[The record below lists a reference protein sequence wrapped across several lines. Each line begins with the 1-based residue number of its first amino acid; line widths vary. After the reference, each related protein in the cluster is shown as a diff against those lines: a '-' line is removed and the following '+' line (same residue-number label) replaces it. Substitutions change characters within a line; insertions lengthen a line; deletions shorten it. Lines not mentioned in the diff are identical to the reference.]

1 MIHIDISDDGTAT
14 LRENGQS
21 ETITQDS
28 PEKAQEAVIAI
39 LTDRAHEAN
48 DTLRAVTSDQPPKTL
63 DIHPSGT
70 VNIVD
75 RPQSQQPETPDE
87 GPNPAEGHPKSAAD
101 EDTRTEA
108 QPLRQPQDQSAP
120 AAEAPADTA
129 TAHAPQKPNPLT
141 ADPSQ
146 QQSRRAARTRR
157 ESRESFLTPQRFEE
171 PASQGWRGFLSTMG
185 MRLKPSARERS
196 ERDDRQAVSQ
206 HWPGPRTIAI
216 VNGKGG
222 ANTTPT
228 TVCLSAVF
236 ARSGGGGIMA
246 WDNNQTRGTL
256 PWRTE
261 KGPHDSTILDLL
273 DRTDSLLAT
282 GAQSADLARYV
293 HHQTGDRYDVLRSK
307 PKELADRQR
316 FHESDVDAIHAVASK
331 FYRLIFIDSG
341 NDESDP
347 MWLRMIEHTDQ
358 LVVATTT
365 EDDKAESAALL
376 LETLEAGSE
385 EAAALADNAVVVVSQ
400 SNSTAP
406 KTAIERVRRGFEPLA
421 RSTVSIPYDPAMVRG
436 QLTFNALNK
445 STQRAWLH
453 AAAEVTLP
461 RNRR

>member
-1 MIHIDISDDGTAT
+1 MIHIDITADGTAT
-14 LRENGQS
+14 LRENGRS
-21 ETITQDS
+21 EKITQDS
-28 PEKAQEAVIAI
+28 ADQAQEAVIATLI
-39 LTDRAHEAN
+39 SRAQAEQV
-48 DTLRAVTSDQPPKTL
+48 TLRAITSDQPPTML

-70 VNIVD
+70 VSVIDQDHPPKPEPSEPTNAADKDAGPEVETVT
-75 RPQSQQPETPDE
+75 QQPSIPDPVEHEPAEPASTPPPAAPQEKVNQLTGETP
-87 GPNPAEGHPKSAAD
+87 HPG
-101 EDTRTEA
+101 
-108 QPLRQPQDQSAP
+108 
-120 AAEAPADTA
+120 
-129 TAHAPQKPNPLT
+129 
-141 ADPSQ
+141 
-146 QQSRRAARTRR
+146 SRRAARTRR
-157 ESRESFLTPQRFEE
+157 ESRESFLTPQQIEE
-171 PASQGWRGFLSTMG
+171 PAAQGWRGLLSTLG
-185 MRLKPSARERS
+185 MRIKPGAKERS

-222 ANTTPT
+222 ANKTPT

-236 ARSGGGGIMA
+236 ARSGGGGILA

-282 GAQSADLARYV
+282 GAQSADLARFV

-316 FHESDVDAIHAVASK
+316 FHEDDVDAIHAVASK
-331 FYRLIFIDSG
+331 FYRLVFIDSG

-385 EAAALADNAVVVVSQ
+385 DSAALADNAVVVVSQ

-406 KTAIERVRRGFEPLA
+406 KASVERIRKGFEPLA
-421 RSTVSIPYDPAMVRG
+421 RSAVSIPYDPAMVRG
-436 QLTFNALNK
+436 MLTFTALNN

-453 AAAEVTLP
+453 AAAEVA
-461 RNRR
+461 RGIGHR

>member
-1 MIHIDISDDGTAT
+1 MIQIDITGDGIAT
-14 LRENGQS
+14 LRENGES

-28 PEKAQEAVIAI
+28 ADQAQEAVIATLI
-39 LTDRAHEAN
+39 SRAQARKT
-48 DTLRAVTSDQPPKTL
+48 TLRAVTSDQPPAML
-63 DIHPSGT
+63 DIHPSGE
-70 VNIVD
+70 VSFVD
-75 RPQSQQPETPDE
+75 DDQAQHPNQSETAEDAPEILNATQQPAE
-87 GPNPAEGHPKSAAD
+87 PAPVTQDSAEVASTQ
-101 EDTRTEA
+101 EPA
-108 QPLRQPQDQSAP
+108 QRQ
-120 AAEAPADTA
+120 E
-129 TAHAPQKPNPLT
+129 KVNPLT
-141 ADPSQ
+141 GDAPPSET
-146 QQSRRAARTRR
+146 RRAARTRR
-157 ESRESFLTPQRFEE
+157 ESRESFLTPQKFEE
-171 PASQGWRGFLSTMG
+171 PATQGWRGVFSTLG
-185 MRLKPSARERS
+185 MRLKPSAKERS

-222 ANTTPT
+222 ANKTPT
-228 TVCLSAVF
+228 TICLSAVF
-236 ARSGGGGIMA
+236 ARSGGGGILA

-273 DRTDSLLAT
+273 ERTDSLLAT
-282 GAQSADLARYV
+282 GAQSADLARFV

-316 FHESDVDAIHAVASK
+316 FHETDVDAIHAVASK

-347 MWLRMIEHTDQ
+347 MWLRMIERTDQ

-385 EAAALADNAVVVVSQ
+385 ESAALADNAVVVVSQ

-406 KTAIERVRRGFEPLA
+406 KSAIERVRKGFEPLA
-421 RSTVSIPYDPAMVRG
+421 RSAVSIPYDPAMVRG
-436 QLTFNALNK
+436 QLTFSALNK

-453 AAAEVTLP
+453 AAAEVA
-461 RNRR
+461 RGIGHR